1 MIMIMA
7 VAVCMT
13 LALPGCKKAEQN
25 VSGENPALLR
35 ISPTL
40 TRATDTSFEEGD
52 RIGVTVSKS
61 GETYAENAMMEFS
74 QSVFSGDLEWYEDT
88 ETTSEIYAYYPYS
101 ESGVPATFT
110 VAADQSKGTSPSD
123 FIIGSIK
130 DAKPSEDA
138 IAMTFRHVLNKV
150 VVEITNDTDANITSV
165 ILKGS
170 KTTAD
175 VNVNAASVTVS
186 ASSETA
192 DITAYEAVA
201 NERYYAILVP
211 QTVSMVLEINT
222 SDSKTY
228 SQDLEEITL
237 GQGGERTVTAR
248 ISEEQG
254 LQVKV
259 AGEIEDWTDEGE
271 IGPGEGNEPA
281 IELTILKQWVADLSE
296 AQDGSTRKCFDLSTE
311 GSILVGD
318 WTPGMEAYME
328 MFGIT
333 EYDPATSFFAMV
345 SGPEQIVSI
354 TPADETSGTVTY
366 SSDTDMDG
374 IGDTEFS
381 LTYSNLTETTVD
393 ITMADVY
400 SGEEATYNCR
410 AADEPVKVYT
420 YADASM

>member
-1 MIMIMA
+1 MA
-7 VAVCMT
+7 A
-13 LALPGCKKAEQN
+13 LAACSGLLSLTGCEKANQDTTETTSSL
-25 VSGENPALLR
+25 VK

-52 RIGVTVSKS
+52 RIGVSISKS
-61 GETYAENAMMEFS
+61 GETYAENVMMEFS

-88 ETTSEIYAYYPYS
+88 ETASEIYAYYPYS

-271 IGPGEGNEPA
+271 IGPGEGDEPA
-281 IELTILKQWVADLSE
+281 IELTILKQWVAEVTVEGMTTTYGIDLGGVHENTVVIGMGGMDSDPNVYI
-296 AQDGSTRKCFDLSTE
+296 AFDNGYYIKSSTPT
-311 GSILVGD
+311 
-318 WTPGMEAYME
+318 
-328 MFGIT
+328 
-333 EYDPATSFFAMV
+333 
-345 SGPEQIVSI
+345 
-354 TPADETSGTVTY
+354 DETSGTIVMNYINEDGTYDENDNTITY
-366 SSDTDMDG
+366 SG
-374 IGDTEFS
+374 LTENSVTLTIS
-381 LTYSNLTETTVD
+381 LTYPQPT
-393 ITMADVY
+393 
-400 SGEEATYNCR
+400 EATYECS
-410 AADEPVKVYT
+410 AASDEIKIYT
-420 YADASM
+420 YFEYMSSMMSEE